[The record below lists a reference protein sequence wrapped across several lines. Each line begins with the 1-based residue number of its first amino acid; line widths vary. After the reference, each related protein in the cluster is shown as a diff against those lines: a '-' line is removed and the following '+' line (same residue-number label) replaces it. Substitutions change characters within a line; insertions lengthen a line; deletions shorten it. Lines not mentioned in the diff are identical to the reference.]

1 MYYHFQTNVWSHD
14 HVLVLLFQRKS
25 LNLEKESLE
34 NKSNE
39 KQQKLLD
46 EVKAAKKKID
56 ALIKV
61 LWKSYKIAKDF
72 SKSENLVKNIYIP
85 NISEYFKIPQ
95 YKSFSE

>member
-1 MYYHFQTNVWSHD
+1 
-14 HVLVLLFQRKS
+14 VLVLLFQRKS

-61 LWKSYKIAKDF
+61 L
-72 SKSENLVKNIYIP
+72 
-85 NISEYFKIPQ
+85 
-95 YKSFSE
+95 

>member
-1 MYYHFQTNVWSHD
+1 
-14 HVLVLLFQRKS
+14 
-25 LNLEKESLE
+25 LEKESLE

-61 LWKSYKIAKDF
+61 L
-72 SKSENLVKNIYIP
+72 
-85 NISEYFKIPQ
+85 
-95 YKSFSE
+95 